1 MMPTGLC
8 AVGKTVLLNEIERL
22 AKADKYRTISI
33 KAHDDKGLGPLIAPY
48 LTPTPAGTF
57 DGPEP
62 YGFSGRARASAAAA
76 QPLAA
81 TAMNWSLP

>member
-1 MMPTGLC
+1 MIRSRSIRSASRSRIASRCSKPFRVKRYSNSEPGTGSMIP
-8 AVGKTVLLNEIERL
+8 A
-22 AKADKYRTISI
+22 ADSSR
-33 KAHDDKGLGPLIAPY
+33 PP
-48 LTPTPAGTF
+48 GTL